1 MTSTLPADDSAP
13 PASAPPPPPPASPRR
28 SVAGQATNVLGAA
41 LPYVLAVAASFV
53 VTAIVILLLGHDPFK
68 AFQAVLTTSFKSS
81 NGLVE
86 TFQKWTPITL
96 LALAFAL
103 PLAAG
108 RFNIGGE
115 GQLILGATGAVA
127 VGITLSDLP
136 GFVLLPLALIA
147 GTVAGSL
154 WAGIAAWLM
163 QSFKV
168 NEILSTVLLNF
179 VSFQVLDYVAS
190 DVWPN
195 VGAGFPAT
203 EYIGMGAE
211 MPTIGRPPMHYGV
224 LLALLVVIAVAV
236 WMRRSVGGFEL
247 RAVGSNERAAK
258 VHGIRVGKVAVTS
271 MLAAG
276 ALAGLAG
283 AIEVTGVHG
292 RMLEGMQSNF
302 LLLGIIVG
310 LIARGSVVAVPFV
323 AFGIA
328 VLEVGASSMQR
339 AAQVPVELVL
349 ITEGLILLFLLA
361 SDVIS
366 GRIKLKRNRN
376 RSRA

>member
-1 MTSTLPADDSAP
+1 MTITEPTQGPTPTPPTPNTPSPAPVA
-13 PASAPPPPPPASPRR
+13 RR
-28 SVAGQATNVLGAA
+28 SWAEKSSTALGFAI
-41 LPYVLAVAASFV
+41 PYLLAVVAAFA
-53 VTAIVILLLGHDPFK
+53 VTAVIILLLGHDPFK
-68 AFQAVLTTSFKSS
+68 AFQAVLTTSFKTG
-81 NGLVE
+81 NGIVE

-96 LALAFAL
+96 LALAFAI

-136 GFVLLPLALIA
+136 AVVLLPLTLIA
-147 GTVAGSL
+147 GTVAGGL

-163 QSFKV
+163 QRFKV

-179 VSFQVLDYVAS
+179 VSFQLLDYVAS
-190 DVWPN
+190 EVWPN

-203 EYIGMGAE
+203 EYIGKGAE
-211 MPTIGRPPMHYGV
+211 LPTIGKPPMHYGV
-224 LLALLVVIAVAV
+224 LLTLLVVIAVAI

-247 RAVGSNERAAK
+247 KAVGSNERAAK
-258 VHGIRVGKVAVTS
+258 VHGIRAGKVAVTS
-271 MLAAG
+271 MLVAG

-283 AIEVTGVHG
+283 SIEVAGVHE
-292 RMLEGMQSNF
+292 RMLEGIQSNF

-339 AAQVPVELVL
+339 AAGVPVELVL

-366 GRIKLKRNRN
+366 GRIKLRRKRSNG
-376 RSRA
+376 